1 MNHLQIKELE
11 GKLAHLAETH
21 KCKFLVNCMN
31 DDEMPCFYFMK
42 CNVPLLADVRMACE
56 EFGVEDCI
64 ESSDS
69 WGYIGVDLNY
79 C

>member
-1 MNHLQIKELE
+1 MLNESQINELE
-11 GKLAHLAETH
+11 GKLTHLAETH
-21 KCKFLVNCMN
+21 QCKFSVNN
-31 DDEMPCFYFMK
+31 EEGMPCFTFMK
-42 CNVPLLADVRMACE
+42 CNVPLLADVRMVCE
-56 EFGVEDCI
+56 EYGCEGCI

>member
-21 KCKFLVNCMN
+21 KCKFSVNH
-31 DDEMPCFYFMK
+31 DDDMPCFTFMK